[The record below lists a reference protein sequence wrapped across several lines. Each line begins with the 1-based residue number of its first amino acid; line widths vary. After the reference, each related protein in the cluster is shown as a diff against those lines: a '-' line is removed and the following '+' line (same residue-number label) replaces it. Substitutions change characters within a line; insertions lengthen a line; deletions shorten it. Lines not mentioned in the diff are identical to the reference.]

1 MLTTQLESSFFNRI
15 KTALFRPNRVMEAA
29 ILSKIQA
36 VEGCAYPGELR
47 WPRRMDGQF
56 VLPRRAR
63 RHFKLNIEINR
74 GDSYNEMK
82 RSRMLDPHLVE
93 RCDRVY
99 GHGNYLNVLIVG
111 TDAKPTSQRYQ
122 ELSRYFT
129 PNREFNLLVI
139 PCSSQLDAA
148 DARKVGDVLRNLSRT
163 VMGLE

>member
-29 ILSKIQA
+29 VLSKIQS

-56 VLPRRAR
+56 VLPRSAR
-63 RHFKLNIEINR
+63 RPFKLNIEINR
-74 GDSYNEMK
+74 GDAYNEAK

-99 GHGNYLNVLIVG
+99 GHNNYLNVLIVG
-111 TDAKPTSQRYQ
+111 TDSKPTSQRYQ
-122 ELSRYFT
+122 ELARYLT

-139 PCSSQLDAA
+139 PCSSRLDAA
-148 DARKVGDVLRNLSRT
+148 DARQVGEILRTHARA
-163 VMGLE
+163 VMGLD